1 MKVRNKIMR
10 KVIRWVAD
18 DGTVF
23 DIEEACRDYE
33 QGTDYRLISQYLR
46 IFDRR
51 GNPAKWGTPWYH
63 IGYVQVIKPFDEMT
77 ETEVSAWERIWD
89 CELDDAICGCGEG
102 WYFQGDDDR
111 WHYWTQYA
119 KDFYAIEAEMSKLIG
134 NDD

>member
-1 MKVRNKIMR
+1 MR
-10 KVIRWVAD
+10 EIRRWVAD

-23 DIEEACRDYE
+23 DTEEECVRYE
-33 QGTDYRLISQYLR
+33 QGSDYRLVSQYLR

-51 GNPAKWGTPWYH
+51 GNHAKWGTPWYN

-77 ETEVSAWERIWD
+77 EKEVSAWERVWE
-89 CELDDAICGCGEG
+89 CELDDLITYWGKG
-102 WYFQGDDDR
+102 WYFQDDDDR
-111 WHYWTQYA
+111 WHYWTEYA